1 MDATSGPQS
10 GLIMTK
16 HEKALNF
23 LAVVAEG
30 IARRPM
36 SSGARVAA
44 SIIYKNKIISVGT
57 NSLKSHPF
65 QKKFASGEHA
75 IYLHA
80 ETDAIRL
87 ALRYLTEAELAKATL
102 YVCRVKHENGAA
114 TPLVWGLSKPCI
126 GCQRAIA
133 TFNIS
138 KVVYS
143 GEGTRVFFFL

>member
-1 MDATSGPQS
+1 
-10 GLIMTK
+10 MTK
-16 HEKALNF
+16 HEKNLNL

-30 IARRPM
+30 LSREVA

-44 SIIYKNKIISVGT
+44 SVVYKNKVISIGT

-65 QKKFASGEHA
+65 QKKYASSPNA

-87 ALRYLTEAELAKATL
+87 ALRYLTESELAKATL
-102 YVCRVKHENGAA
+102 YVCRIKHEDGPNS
-114 TPLVWGLSKPCI
+114 PLVWGLSKPCA
-126 GCQRAIA
+126 GCERALA

-143 GEGTRVFFFL
+143 GEGTRVFETL

>member
-1 MDATSGPQS
+1 MN
-10 GLIMTK
+10 K
-16 HEKALNF
+16 HEKALNL

-30 IARRPM
+30 VSRKTA
-36 SSGARVAA
+36 SAGARVAA
-44 SIIYKNKIISVGT
+44 SIVYKNKIISIGT

-65 QKKFASGEHA
+65 QKKYASVEHA

-87 ALRYLTEAELAKATL
+87 ALRHLTESELAKATL
-102 YVCRVKHENGAA
+102 YVCRVKHQNGGNS
-114 TPLVWGLSKPCI
+114 PVIWGLSKPCI

-143 GEGTRVFFFL
+143 GEGTLVFHSL